1 MPIPLFKV
9 ELANSGDTPG
19 HAGLAAPLRR
29 EWFLTNGLGGFASG
43 TPVAV
48 PQRRYHAW
56 LIGALQP
63 PVGRVV
69 ALNSMI
75 ETVVLKAGE
84 TQRPGSGPSLGV
96 GAGGEQRLD
105 FSSFMFPG
113 NPEPARMGDAAGPS
127 TVIVPSGHSYLRRFE
142 KDVSCRWF
150 YQCGPVDFTRELTLV
165 RHQNIAVLRYRVKSA
180 RHAARLELRP
190 LTALRDFHE
199 LVRFSERKNDYSV
212 LAGPSSCD
220 VSARG
225 NRLTIESSH
234 GSFVQDRN
242 WWYNF
247 RYERDAERGQDC
259 LEDLFT
265 PGLFSWNVAAGSEQ
279 TLELIARVSPA
290 NVRSNRVAV
299 TFDAAAN
306 AERDRLNELAASASS
321 RVGASKNA
329 TSDPDSVATLVQS
342 ADQFIVRRVRAAAT
356 GVRAMAGVVPTEA
369 ALPEETSVIAGY
381 PWFSDWGRDTMI
393 SLPGLF
399 LTSGRFDEA
408 KRVLETFANLTRRGL
423 IPNCFDN
430 GSGEAE
436 YNTVDASLWFLHA
449 ARALQLACEK
459 ENRPDPAPENSPIRR
474 ACLAILEAYQA
485 GTDFNIRM
493 DAKDG
498 LIAAGDIGTQLTWM
512 DAKRDGVVFTPRH
525 GKPVEINALWYSGLL
540 QIADMI
546 EKDRPKTARE
556 LRQVAERAGRSFR
569 EQFWN
574 PAGYLFDVLTPNAG
588 VFTPNDQI
596 RPNQIFAC
604 SLPYS
609 PLEKIQRD
617 SVLAVVRQ
625 HLLTN
630 RGLRTL
636 SPHDPHYVGRFEGP
650 LFERDRAYHNG
661 TVWPWLLGPFA
672 EAILRSGNFSAA
684 SKSEARRVIQP
695 LVEMASPS
703 NGGGGGG
710 GPALGEIPEIY
721 DGDESPDRPRRPDG
735 CFAQAW
741 SVAECLRVWLL
752 TSGT

>member
-1 MPIPLFKV
+1 MPIPTFKV
-9 ELANSGDTPG
+9 DLSNSGDAPG
-19 HAGLAAPLRR
+19 HSGLEAPLRR

-56 LIGALQP
+56 LIGAMQP

-75 ETVVLKAGE
+75 ETVVLRATDAAK
-84 TQRPGSGPSLGV
+84 
-96 GAGGEQRLD
+96 AGGEQRLD

-113 NPEPARMGDAAGPS
+113 NPVPGRMGEAALS
-127 TVIVPSGHSYLRRFE
+127 ATVLNPAGYSYLRRFE

-150 YQCGPVDFTRELTLV
+150 YQCGPVDFVRELTLV
-165 RHQNIAVLRYRVKSA
+165 RHQNAAVIRYRVRSS
-180 RHAARLELRP
+180 RHPARLEVRP
-190 LTALRDFHE
+190 LAALRDFHE
-199 LVRFSERKNDYSV
+199 LVRFSDRRGDYSV
-212 LAGPSSCD
+212 LAGASSCD

-225 NRLTIESSH
+225 NRLTLEAVN

-265 PGLFSWNVAAGSEQ
+265 PGVFSWNVEPGREQ
-279 TLELIARVSPA
+279 AFEIVARVAPVTVRPA
-290 NVRSNRVAV
+290 RATF
-299 TFDAAAN
+299 TFDGAAD
-306 AERDRLNELAASASS
+306 AERRRLGELAAAASPAGGNAKVSAPE
-321 RVGASKNA
+321 ADA
-329 TSDPDSVATLVQS
+329 IATLTQA
-342 ADQFIVRRVRAAAT
+342 ADQFVVRRVRVAGAGA
-356 GVRAMAGVVPTEA
+356 RAMAGVAPSGQAV
-369 ALPEETSVIAGY
+369 PEESSVIAGY

-399 LTSGRFDEA
+399 VATGRFDEA
-408 KRVLETFANLTRRGL
+408 KRVLEAFANLTRRGL
-423 IPNCFDN
+423 VPNCFDN
-430 GSGEAE
+430 GSGEPE
-436 YNTVDASLWFLHA
+436 YNTVDASLWFLNA

-459 ENRPDPAPENSPIRR
+459 QKLPDPAPENSPVRR
-474 ACLAILEAYQA
+474 ACLAILEAYQS

-493 DAKDG
+493 DPRDS
-498 LIAAGDIGTQLTWM
+498 LITAGDVGTQLTWM

-540 QIADMI
+540 QVADMI
-546 EKDRPKTARE
+546 DKDRPKTARE
-556 LRQVAERAGRSFR
+556 LRQIAERAGRSFR

-574 PAGYLFDVLTPNAG
+574 PAGYLFDVLTPGAAG
-588 VFTPNDQI
+588 YVANDQI
-596 RPNQIFAC
+596 RPNQVFAC

-609 PLEKIQRD
+609 PLDKSQRD

-636 SPHDPHYVGRFEGP
+636 SPHDPHYIGRFEGP

-672 EAILRSGNFSAA
+672 EAILRSGGFSATA
-684 SKSEARRVIQP
+684 KAEARKVVQP
-695 LVEMASPS
+695 LIDMISPA
-703 NGGGGGG
+703 NGGG
-710 GPALGEIPEIY
+710 PSLGEIPEIY
-721 DGDESPDRPRRPDG
+721 DGDDAPDSPRRPDG

-741 SVAECLRVWLL
+741 SVAECLRVWMLARADA
-752 TSGT
+752 

>member
-1 MPIPLFKV
+1 MPLPTLKL
-9 ELANSGDTPG
+9 ELSNSGDVPG
-19 HAGLAAPLRR
+19 YSGLAAPLRR
-29 EWFLTNGLGGFASG
+29 EWFLANGLGGFASG
-43 TPVAV
+43 TSLAI

-56 LIGALQP
+56 LIGAMQP

-69 ALNSMI
+69 GLNSMV
-75 ETVVLKAGE
+75 ETVVLRHAEPARGE
-84 TQRPGSGPSLGV
+84 KSAATS
-96 GAGGEQRLD
+96 GAGGDQRVD

-113 NPEPARMGDAAGPS
+113 NSEPARMGEAGGPPV
-127 TVIVPSGHSYLRRFE
+127 VINPCGHSYLRRFE

-165 RHQNIAVLRYRVKSA
+165 RNQNVAVLRYRVKSA
-180 RHAARLELRP
+180 RHAAKLELRP

-199 LVRFSERKNDYSV
+199 LVRYSDRKNDYSV
-212 LAGPSSCD
+212 LAGTSSCD
-220 VSARG
+220 VSSRG
-225 NRLTIESSH
+225 NRLTIEASQ

-242 WWYNF
+242 WWFNF

-265 PGLFSWNVAAGSEQ
+265 PGWFSWNVEPGLEQ
-279 TLELIARVSPA
+279 SLELVARVAP
-290 NVRSNRVAV
+290 VTTRPTRVAIG
-299 TFDAAAN
+299 FDAAAG
-306 AERDRLNELAASASS
+306 AERGRLTELAAAA
-321 RVGASKNA
+321 RPGAVK
-329 TSDPDSVATLVQS
+329 VAPADADAIAVLVQS
-342 ADQFIVRRVRAAAT
+342 ADQFVVRRVRSVGAGA
-356 GVRAMAGVVPTEA
+356 RAMAGVAPSEA
-369 ALPEETSVIAGY
+369 ALADESSVIAGY

-399 LTSGRFDEA
+399 LTTGRFDEA
-408 KRVLETFANLTRRGL
+408 RRVMETFANLTRRGL
-423 IPNCFDN
+423 VPNCFDN
-430 GSGEAE
+430 GSGDAE

-459 ENRPDPAPENSPIRR
+459 GKLPDPAPENSPIRR
-474 ACLAILEAYQA
+474 ACLAILDAYQT
-485 GTDFNIRM
+485 GTDFSIRM
-493 DAKDG
+493 DPKDG
-498 LIAAGDIGTQLTWM
+498 LITAGDVGTQLTWM

-540 QIADMI
+540 QVADMI
-546 EKDRPKTARE
+546 EKDRPKTSRE
-556 LRQVAERAGRSFR
+556 LRQIAERAGKSFR

-574 PAGYLFDVLTPNAG
+574 PAGYLFDVLTPSAG
-588 VFTPNDQI
+588 VYAPNQQI

-609 PLEKIQRD
+609 PLDTSQRD

-625 HLLTN
+625 HLLTD

-636 SPHDPHYVGRFEGP
+636 SPHDPHYIGRFEGP

-672 EAILRSGNFSAA
+672 EAILRCGGFSAS
-684 SKSEARRVIQP
+684 SKAEARRVIQP
-695 LVEMASPS
+695 LFEMVAPAA
-703 NGGGGGG
+703 GG
-710 GPALGEIPEIY
+710 GPALGQIPEIY
-721 DGDESPDRPRRPDG
+721 DGDDSPDRPRRPDG

-752 TSGT
+752 TSQ

>member
-1 MPIPLFKV
+1 MPLPLFK
-9 ELANSGDTPG
+9 LDLSNSGETPG
-19 HAGLAAPLRR
+19 HSGLTAPLRR

-43 TPVAV
+43 TPVAI

-56 LIGALQP
+56 LIGAMQP

-69 ALNSMI
+69 GLNSI
-75 ETVVLKAGE
+75 VETVVLRSGESSKSGTASSVAAAG
-84 TQRPGSGPSLGV
+84 T
-96 GAGGEQRLD
+96 GGEQRID

-113 NPEPARMGDAAGPS
+113 NPEPARMGDAGGPS
-127 TVIVPSGHSYLRRFE
+127 TVINPSGHSYLRRFE

-150 YQCGPVDFTRELTLV
+150 YQYGPVDFTRELTLL
-165 RHQNIAVLRYRVKSA
+165 RHQNAAVLRYRVKSA

-199 LVRFSERKNDYSV
+199 LVRFSDRKNDYSV
-212 LAGPSSCD
+212 LSGASSCD

-225 NRLTIESSH
+225 NRLTIEASA

-242 WWYNF
+242 WWFNF

-265 PGLFSWNVAAGSEQ
+265 PGWFAWNIEAGREQ
-279 TLELIARVSPA
+279 TLELVARIVPVTARPA
-290 NVRSNRVAV
+290 RLTI
-299 TFDAAAN
+299 TFDSAAS
-306 AERDRLNELAASASS
+306 AERGRLNELASTAASHAAKAS
-321 RVGASKNA
+321 
-329 TSDPDSVATLVQS
+329 TSDSDSIAALVQS
-342 ADQFIVRRVRAAAT
+342 ADQFVVRRVRAVAT
-356 GVRAMAGVVPTEA
+356 GIRAMAGVAPSDVAT
-369 ALPEETSVIAGY
+369 PEESSVIAGY

-399 LTSGRFDEA
+399 LTTGRFDEA
-408 KRVLETFANLTRRGL
+408 RRVMETFANLTRRGL

-430 GSGEAE
+430 GSGDAE

-449 ARALQLACEK
+449 ARALQLACENEK
-459 ENRPDPAPENSPIRR
+459 LPDPAAENSPIRR
-474 ACLAILEAYQA
+474 ACLAILDAYQA

-498 LIAAGDIGTQLTWM
+498 LIAAGDVGTQLTWM

-546 EKDRPKTARE
+546 EKDRPKTSRE
-556 LRQVAERAGRSFR
+556 LRQVAERTGKSFR

-574 PAGYLFDVLTPNAG
+574 PAGYLFDVLTPSAG
-588 VFTPNDQI
+588 AFAPNEQI

-609 PLEKIQRD
+609 PLEKSQRD

-672 EAILRSGNFSAA
+672 EAILRSGNFSAT
-684 SKSEARRVIQP
+684 SKAEARKVVQP
-695 LVEMASPS
+695 LIDMVNPA
-703 NGGGGGG
+703 NGGG
-710 GPALGEIPEIY
+710 PSLGEIPEIY
-721 DGDESPDRPRRPDG
+721 DGDDSPDRPRRPDG

-752 TSGT
+752 TTAGN